1 MLLRA
6 GAARGK
12 HFESTSTMGKVLQF
26 NLLCP
31 SKCIGN
37 IFWIWGFFGKRLPI
51 CFFLKPSR
59 RDQILVT
66 YIALAKVY
74 VQRFWMLLLGSATSK
89 PTVVFSNGSFISG
102 LDMGPLRKK
111 VREENT
117 RLAPVSRG
125 LSKMSWTPHMS
136 WHFQSNF
143 FQVWTRARKIP
154 QQGWCQEVCWH
165 GWLEKDGV
173 RPLWPYRIQ

>member
-1 MLLRA
+1 MDWEYFLDL
-6 GAARGK
+6 G
-12 HFESTSTMGKVLQF
+12 
-26 NLLCP
+26 
-31 SKCIGN
+31 
-37 IFWIWGFFGKRLPI
+37 IFWEAFTHML
-51 CFFLKPSR
+51 FLKPSL

-125 LSKMSWTPHMS
+125 LSKMS
-136 WHFQSNF
+136 
-143 FQVWTRARKIP
+143 
-154 QQGWCQEVCWH
+154 
-165 GWLEKDGV
+165 
-173 RPLWPYRIQ
+173 

>member
-1 MLLRA
+1 MSLKMYWEYFLDL
-6 GAARGK
+6 G
-12 HFESTSTMGKVLQF
+12 
-26 NLLCP
+26 
-31 SKCIGN
+31 
-37 IFWIWGFFGKRLPI
+37 IFWEAFTHM
-51 CFFLKPSR
+51 FFLKPSL

>member
-1 MLLRA
+1 MSLKMYWEYFLDL
-6 GAARGK
+6 G
-12 HFESTSTMGKVLQF
+12 
-26 NLLCP
+26 
-31 SKCIGN
+31 
-37 IFWIWGFFGKRLPI
+37 IFWEAFTHM
-51 CFFLKPSR
+51 FFLKPSL

-125 LSKMSWTPHMS
+125 LSKMS
-136 WHFQSNF
+136 
-143 FQVWTRARKIP
+143 
-154 QQGWCQEVCWH
+154 
-165 GWLEKDGV
+165 
-173 RPLWPYRIQ
+173 